1 MNCTFSHS
9 LDCPPSVLLA
19 HAKQLIREV
28 IAGVL
33 GGAGFRILDQ
43 TDAIGQLHQ
52 MVRQHNPDLLL
63 LDWELVEEQTDALH
77 ALAREFP
84 DSRIVILSPSQP
96 PPLVKTI
103 FEAGAR
109 GCLSLNLS
117 SEELIESLNMIAK
130 GDIIVS
136 WGIVEH
142 LVQGLDPDND
152 QEELFNSLS
161 EREREVISLVVNGMT
176 NREIA
181 KSLIITE
188 NTVKVHLRNI
198 LDKLDVRNRQQLAAV
213 AVQRGLVSLNP
224 SSDCAESVLIKRE
237 MDSRHQ
243 SFLNSCLWG

>member
-43 TDAIGQLHQ
+43 TDAIGQRQQ
-52 MVRQHNPDLLL
+52 MVRQHNPDILL

-77 ALAREFP
+77 TLAREFP
-84 DSRIVILSPSQP
+84 DSRIVILSPAQP
-96 PPLVKTI
+96 PPFVKTI
-103 FEAGAR
+103 LEAGAR

-117 SEELIESLNMIAK
+117 SEELIEPLNMIRN
-130 GDIIVS
+130 GDIIIS
-136 WGIVEH
+136 LGIVKQ

-152 QEELFNSLS
+152 PKERFNSLS
-161 EREREVISLVVNGMT
+161 ERQREVISLVVNGMT

-181 KSLIITE
+181 STLIITE

-198 LDKLDVRNRQQLAAV
+198 LDKLDVHNRQQLAAV
-213 AVQRGLVSLNP
+213 AAQSGLVSLNP
-224 SSDCAESVLIKRE
+224 SSDCAESASKKPPHRTAA
-237 MDSRHQ
+237 S
-243 SFLNSCLWG
+243 LW

>member
-19 HAKQLIREV
+19 HAKQLIREA

-43 TDAIGQLHQ
+43 TDAIDQLQ
-52 MVRQHNPDLLL
+52 QRVGQHNPDLLL
-63 LDWELVEEQTDALH
+63 LDWQLLEGQIDTLH

-84 DSRIVILSPSQP
+84 DSRIVILIGPAQPS
-96 PPLVKTI
+96 PLVSTLL
-103 FEAGAR
+103 EAGAR

-117 SEELIESLNMIAK
+117 SEELIESLNMVAQ

-136 WGIVEH
+136 RGIVEQ
-142 LVQGLDPDND
+142 LVQGLDQGND
-152 QEELFNSLS
+152 PEELFNSLS
-161 EREREVISLVVNGMT
+161 ERQREVISLVVNGMT

-181 KSLIITE
+181 STLIITE

-198 LDKLDVRNRQQLAAV
+198 LDKLDLRNRQQLAAF
-213 AVQRGLVSLNP
+213 AAQRGA
-224 SSDCAESVLIKRE
+224 C
-237 MDSRHQ
+237 
-243 SFLNSCLWG
+243 